1 MYLSSI
7 FFLRYT
13 MYIYIYVCIYVCVC
27 VYVRTFRSAIL
38 TPSNEKKKK
47 GFRLDLEEE
56 MVNNKSWNN

>member
-7 FFLRYT
+7 SFLRYT
-13 MYIYIYVCIYVCVC
+13 MYIYICIYVCVC
-27 VYVRTFRSAIL
+27 VYVRTFSLGYSYALER
-38 TPSNEKKKK
+38 KKKK

>member
-13 MYIYIYVCIYVCVC
+13 MYIYICVYMFVYVCM
-27 VYVRTFRSAIL
+27 YVRFARLFLRPRTK
-38 TPSNEKKKK
+38 KKKK

>member
-7 FFLRYT
+7 SFLRYT
-13 MYIYIYVCIYVCVC
+13 MYIYIHVYMFVYVCM
-27 VYVRTFRSAIL
+27 YVRFRSAIL